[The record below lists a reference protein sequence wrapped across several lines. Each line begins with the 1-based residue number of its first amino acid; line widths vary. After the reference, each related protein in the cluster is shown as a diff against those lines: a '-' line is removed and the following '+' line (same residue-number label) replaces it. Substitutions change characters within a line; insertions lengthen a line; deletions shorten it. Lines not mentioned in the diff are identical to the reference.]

1 MAVVNSVCFW
11 LPFNG
16 DQAGELE
23 LQWFW
28 QQTRQ
33 SSLKPPQILLPSS
46 LHLYN
51 DFPFQRTMSLWG
63 IQEFTWES
71 DKFCVSEP
79 YPPKHHDI
87 VRGSLFFFSVVTH
100 YFNIETKKLK
110 LLILKNIMTVNVL
123 VKYICHWLVLIF
135 NFKYLHFRIFNG
147 KYCQQH
153 QSTSCC
159 W

>member
-1 MAVVNSVCFW
+1 MA
-11 LPFNG
+11 
-16 DQAGELE
+16 
-23 LQWFW
+23 
-28 QQTRQ
+28 TRQ
-33 SSLKPPQILLPSS
+33 ESWSFSGFGNKRDSLLWSRHRSSYPRRFTYTMIFLSNGLCRYEVYRNSHGNLTNFVSVSPIPQNTMTSS
-46 LHLYN
+46 EGA
-51 DFPFQRTMSLWG
+51 FF
-63 IQEFTWES
+63 
-71 DKFCVSEP
+71 
-79 YPPKHHDI
+79 
-87 VRGSLFFFSVVTH
+87 FFFSVVTH

-110 LLILKNIMTVNVL
+110 LLIIKNIMTVNVL